1 MKLQTKIEGEHSTL
15 DQKRSFLEEIA

>member
-15 DQKRSFLEEIA
+15 DQKRSLLEEIA